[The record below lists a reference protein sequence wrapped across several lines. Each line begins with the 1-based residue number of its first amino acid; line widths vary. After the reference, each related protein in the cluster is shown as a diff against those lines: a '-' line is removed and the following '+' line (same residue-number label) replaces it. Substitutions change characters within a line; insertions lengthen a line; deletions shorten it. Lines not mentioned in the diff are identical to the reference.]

1 MIFSFWKKTLDIL
14 AAALEARRIE
24 YLRVDG
30 DVPVRKR
37 GTILHQFQN
46 REASRVLLIT
56 FSTGAVG
63 YVPTN
68 LPQADLTLPRWSDM
82 FAANTNPRLNGLT
95 VANMV
100 HILEPQW
107 NPAVEN
113 QAIGRL
119 LRLDQQSRVTVFRY
133 VMQRSIEEVGP

>member
-1 MIFSFWKKTLDIL
+1 M
-14 AAALEARRIE
+14 
-24 YLRVDG
+24 
-30 DVPVRKR
+30 PVRKR

-63 YVPTN
+63 YVPAH
-68 LPQADLTLPRWSDM
+68 LPQADLTVWGWNDM